1 MLHNELIRR
10 DRLEMFPRRG
20 NILRG
25 SATRRV
31 VTLVALLLLA
41 AGADAQTQPAARE
54 SAQSITLQE
63 AVRIALQKNPT
74 IQAADAYAQAV
85 QEGITAAKAFRY
97 PRLDFS
103 EGFTRGD
110 NPVYVFGTLLTQRQF
125 TATDFGLGFLNT
137 PPPLDDFRTA
147 LTATMPLYDAGQIS
161 RLVQD
166 AKLQAQSAQ
175 KGKDRTQQEVVF
187 QVITAYLN
195 ELLARENSHVAK
207 SAVDMTKSDLERAR
221 SRQENGVAV
230 PSDLLS
236 AQVQLAQAEE
246 DLLRAENAIELTH
259 SALNVAMGLPEDAPT
274 SIAASLSESNFNAGT
289 LEEKQAKALA
299 TRPDY
304 LQVLLRKEQAANGM
318 HMARAEFLP
327 KVNLFSSWEVDNQ
340 TFAARGGNNWVAGA
354 TLSVN
359 LFDGG
364 AKIARLK
371 ESKAREL
378 QAQAL
383 ETQMASAVRLQVRE
397 AYSNLATARKRLG
410 VVKDA
415 TSQAVESL
423 RITQNR
429 YQEGLATITD
439 LLRAETAKTVAE
451 KNALNA
457 IFDYRLSYAALELA
471 TGELSANSAALDQ

>member
-1 MLHNELIRR
+1 MKRLIS
-10 DRLEMFPRRG
+10 L
-20 NILRG
+20 L
-25 SATRRV
+25 AV
-31 VTLVALLLLA
+31 LLLA
-41 AGADAQTQPAARE
+41 AGASAQTQPAARE
-54 SAQSITLQE
+54 SAQSLTLQE
-63 AVRIALQKNPT
+63 AVQIALQKNPT

-85 QEGITAAKAFRY
+85 QQGITAAKAFRY

-125 TATDFGLGFLNT
+125 TAANFALSFLNT

-147 LTATMPLYDAGQIS
+147 FTATMPLYDAGQIS
-161 RLVQD
+161 RLVRD

-187 QVITAYLN
+187 QVLNAYLN
-195 ELLARENSHVAK
+195 ELLARENLRVAK
-207 SAVDMTKSDLERAR
+207 SAVEMTKGDLERAR
-221 SRQENGVAV
+221 ARQENGLAV

-236 AQVQLAQAEE
+236 AEVQLAQAEE
-246 DLLRAENAIELTH
+246 DLLRALNAIELAH
-259 SALNVAMGLPEDAPT
+259 AALNVAMGLPEDAPT
-274 SIAASLSESNFNAGT
+274 SIAGSLSESSFNAGS
-289 LEEKQAKALA
+289 LQERQAKALA
-299 TRPDY
+299 TRPDFS
-304 LQVLLRKEQAANGM
+304 QVLLGKQQAANGM

-340 TFAARGGNNWVAGA
+340 TFAARGGNNWAVGA
-354 TLSVN
+354 TLNFN

-397 AYSNLATARKRLG
+397 AYSNLATAQKRLG

-439 LLRAETAKTVAE
+439 LFRAETAKTAAE

-471 TGELSANSAALDQ
+471 TGELSANSPAVNQ

>member
-1 MLHNELIRR
+1 MKKLIP
-10 DRLEMFPRRG
+10 L
-20 NILRG
+20 L
-25 SATRRV
+25 AV
-31 VTLVALLLLA
+31 LLLA
-41 AGADAQTQPAARE
+41 AGAGAQTQPAARE
-54 SAQSITLQE
+54 SAQSLSLQE

-85 QEGITAAKAFRY
+85 QQGITAAKAFRY
-97 PRLDFS
+97 PRLDFA

-125 TATDFGLGFLNT
+125 TAANFALSFLNT
-137 PPPLDDFRTA
+137 PPPLDDFRTG

-161 RLVQD
+161 RLVRD

-187 QVITAYLN
+187 QVINAYLN
-195 ELLARENSHVAK
+195 ELLARESLRVAK
-207 SAVDMTKSDLERAR
+207 SAVDMTKSDLDRAR
-221 SRQENGVAV
+221 ARQENGLAV

-236 AQVQLAQAEE
+236 AEVQLAQAEE
-246 DLLRAENAIELTH
+246 DLLREQNAVELAH
-259 SALNVAMGLPEDAPT
+259 AVLNVAMGLPEDAPT
-274 SIAASLSESNFNAGT
+274 AIAGNLSEASFNAGS
-289 LEEKQAKALA
+289 LDEKQAKALA

-304 LQVLLRKEQAANGM
+304 LQVLLGEQQAANGM

-340 TFAARGGNNWVAGA
+340 TFAARGGNNWAVGA
-354 TLSVN
+354 TLNIN

-397 AYSNLATARKRLG
+397 AYSNLATAQKRLG

-415 TSQAVESL
+415 SSQAVESL
-423 RITQNR
+423 RITQSR
-429 YQEGLATITD
+429 YEEGLATITD
-439 LLRAETAKTVAE
+439 LLRAETARTAAE

-457 IFDYRLSYAALELA
+457 VFDYRLSYAALELA
-471 TGELSANSAALDQ
+471 TGELSANSPALNQ